1 MSNLRFIM
9 SVVAGAL
16 VGIALAGIIFLAHEL
31 RNHRDSDLHTM
42 LHGVVPLNPAE
53 QAALDDKERAF
64 VARRAQIED
73 QMRQANARLADAIA
87 ADPHWTPQVE
97 AASRQVEQ
105 AAADLQRATLVHIFE
120 MRAGIEPAHR
130 AAYDKVLIDA
140 LRRGSR

>member
-1 MSNLRFIM
+1 MSNLRFTL

-16 VGIALAGIIFLAHEL
+16 VGIALAGMFFLAHEL

-42 LHGVVPLNPAE
+42 LHRVVPLDPAE

-64 VARRAQIED
+64 IARRAQIED
-73 QMRQANARLADAIA
+73 QLRQANARLADAIA
-87 ADPHWTPQVE
+87 ADPQWSPQVE
-97 AASRQVEQ
+97 AATRQVER

-120 MRAGIEPAHR
+120 MRAGLEPQHR
-130 AAYDKVLIDA
+130 PAYDKVLIDA

>member
-1 MSNLRFIM
+1 MSNLRFTL

-16 VGIALAGIIFLAHEL
+16 VGIALAGIVFLTHEL
-31 RNHRDSDLHTM
+31 RNHRDSDLHTI
-42 LHGVVPLNPAE
+42 LHRVVPLDPAE
-53 QAALDDKERAF
+53 QATLDIKERAF

-73 QMRQANARLADAIA
+73 QLRRANTRLADAIA
-87 ADPHWTPQVE
+87 ADPRWSPQVE

-105 AAADLQRATLVHIFE
+105 AAADLQRATLIHIFD
-120 MRAGIEPAHR
+120 MRAGLEPNHR

>member
-1 MSNLRFIM
+1 MTNTRFLF
-9 SVVAGAL
+9 SVIAGAL
-16 VGIALAGIIFLAHEL
+16 IGIAVAGMIFLAHEL
-31 RNHRDSDLHTM
+31 RNHRDSDLHTL
-42 LHGVVPLNPAE
+42 LHRVVPLDPVE

-64 VARRAQIED
+64 IARRAQIED

-87 ADPHWTPQVE
+87 ADPHWSPQVE

-120 MRAGIEPAHR
+120 MRAGLAPQHR